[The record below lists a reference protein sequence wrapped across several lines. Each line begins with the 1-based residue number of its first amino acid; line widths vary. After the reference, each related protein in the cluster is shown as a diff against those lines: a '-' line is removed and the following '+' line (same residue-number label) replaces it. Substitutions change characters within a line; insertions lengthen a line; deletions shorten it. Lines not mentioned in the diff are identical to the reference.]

1 MIKSED
7 LLSIENR
14 KQLIELSKKNGV
26 KVKKAL
32 WNLDY
37 ETQLT
42 EL

>member
-32 WNLDY
+32 L
-37 ETQLT
+37 EFRL
-42 EL
+42 